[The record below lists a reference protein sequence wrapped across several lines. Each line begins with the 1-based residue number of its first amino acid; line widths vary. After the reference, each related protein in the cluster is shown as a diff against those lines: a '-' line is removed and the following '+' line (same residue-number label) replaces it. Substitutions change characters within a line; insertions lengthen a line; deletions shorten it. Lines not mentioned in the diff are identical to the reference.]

1 MKIFLLAVF
10 DFEFNVLIGKYK
22 DIDLFTRCRLQILLR
37 LRNYGGYVVITQKNV
52 SSRTTDP
59 KKGFPLFVEFASDT
73 GYY

>member
-1 MKIFLLAVF
+1 M
-10 DFEFNVLIGKYK
+10 
-22 DIDLFTRCRLQILLR
+22 QILLR

-59 KKGFPLFVEFASDT
+59 KMGLPLFVEFASDT